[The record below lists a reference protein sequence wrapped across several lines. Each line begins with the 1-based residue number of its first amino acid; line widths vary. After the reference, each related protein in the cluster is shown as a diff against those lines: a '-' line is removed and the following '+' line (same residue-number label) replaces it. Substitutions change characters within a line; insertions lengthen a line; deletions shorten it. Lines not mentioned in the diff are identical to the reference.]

1 MDAREQP
8 TFTAILDWLEGRL
21 DSEAANLVER
31 SIAAGDEK
39 TIRTLG
45 WLRGFIDTTR
55 SHPLHQPPP
64 LVRQRLRQHF
74 ADWSRARRPLDRPL
88 EEFSSALLFDS
99 RRDLALTG
107 VRAADDADE
116 TAHLAYTSE
125 VADLVV
131 DASRTEPGRFR
142 IQGQVLP
149 LDPASSP
156 VFEALIVG
164 TDFTRRTVD
173 GDDMGRFAFDDVPET
188 VSKLRVTNGAFSME
202 AELRLT

>member
-131 DASRTEPGRFR
+131 DASRTEPGDFGSRARSFR
-142 IQGQVLP
+142 WTPLP
-149 LDPASSP
+149 HRSSKP
-156 VFEALIVG
+156 SSWE
-164 TDFTRRTVD
+164 RTSRD
-173 GDDMGRFAFDDVPET
+173 GPSTATTWADSRSTTFRKRSRSCA
-188 VSKLRVTNGAFSME
+188 
-202 AELRLT
+202 